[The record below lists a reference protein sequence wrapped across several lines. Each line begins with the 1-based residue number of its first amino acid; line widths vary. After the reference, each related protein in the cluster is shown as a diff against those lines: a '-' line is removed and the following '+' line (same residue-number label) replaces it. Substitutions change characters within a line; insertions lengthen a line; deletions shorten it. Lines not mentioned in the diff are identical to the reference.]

1 MRLSSK
7 QHQSIKNTF
16 IKIFKEGEIYLF
28 GSRVDDNKKGGD
40 IDLYIVVPNLKNLMA
55 KRIEF
60 LVKLKRE
67 IGNQKIDIVFDK
79 GEDRL
84 IDRVAKEEGV
94 LL

>member
-1 MRLSSK
+1 MRLSNQ

-16 IKIFKEGEIYLF
+16 IKIFKQGEIYLF

-60 LVKLKRE
+60 LVELKRE